1 MKFRLDHVV
10 IAVADLGK
18 AVEGYRALGF
28 TVVIGGRHPGRTSHN
43 ALVALQDGAYLEL
56 IAWTAPG
63 PGERW
68 YDVHAK
74 HGDGLMDFALLPEDT
89 AQAIAEA
96 KARGLALDGPIDGGR
111 VRPDGTQIQWQTG
124 RQSTFDLP
132 FLCGDVTP
140 RALRVP
146 EGEARKHPNGVV
158 GVKSV
163 TVAVHDLD
171 ATLTRYAALLGHGAD
186 EGGEEVERAESGIV
200 LPASGV
206 RVAFVALEGT
216 RIVLLSPSKE
226 GAGSSSRLADMLHDR
241 LATRGEGPCAMAL
254 RAGPGRSA
262 LALDPELS
270 RDRMIDIRP

>member
-18 AVEGYRALGF
+18 AVEGYSALGF

-43 ALVALQDGAYLEL
+43 ARVAFDDGAYLEL

-63 PGERW
+63 TAERW

-96 KARGLALDGPIDGGR
+96 KARGLELGGPIDGGR

-124 RQSTFDLP
+124 RQATFDLP

-163 TVAVHDLD
+163 TVAVHDLE
-171 ATLTRYAALLGHGAD
+171 ATLARYSALLGHGAE
-186 EGGEEVERAESGIV
+186 EGGGEAEPGIV

-216 RIVLLSPSKE
+216 RIVLLSPSPDE
-226 GAGSSSRLADMLHDR
+226 AGSPSRLADILKER

-254 RAGPGRSA
+254 RAGPGKPA

>member
-1 MKFRLDHVV
+1 MNFRLDHVV

-18 AVEGYRALGF
+18 AVEGYSALGF

-43 ALVALQDGAYLEL
+43 ALVAFEDGAYLEL

-74 HGDGLMDFALLPEDT
+74 HGDGLMDFALLPGDT

-96 KARGLALDGPIDGGR
+96 KARGLELGGPIDGGR

-124 RQSTFDLP
+124 RQATFDLP

-163 TVAVHDLD
+163 TVAVRDLE
-171 ATLTRYAALLGHGAD
+171 ATLARYAALLGHGEE
-186 EGGEEVERAESGIV
+186 EGEAEPGIV

-216 RIVLLSPSKE
+216 RIVLLSPSPDE
-226 GAGSSSRLADMLHDR
+226 TGSPSRLAEILKSR

-254 RAGPGRSA
+254 RAGPGKPA
-262 LALDPELS
+262 LTLDPELS

>member
-1 MKFRLDHVV
+1 MMFRLDHVV
-10 IAVADLGK
+10 IAVADLEK
-18 AVEGYRALGF
+18 AVAGYRALGF
-28 TVVIGGRHPGRTSHN
+28 TVVIGGSHPGRTSHN
-43 ALVALQDGAYLEL
+43 ALVAFEDGAYLEL

-74 HGDGLMDFALLPEDT
+74 HGDGLMDFALLPWDT

-96 KARGLALDGPIDGGR
+96 KARGLELDGPIDGGR
-111 VRPDGTQIQWQTG
+111 VRPDGAQIRWQTA
-124 RQSTFDLP
+124 RQATFDLP

-140 RALRVP
+140 RGLRVP

-163 TVAVHDLD
+163 TVAVHDLE
-171 ATLTRYAALLGHGAD
+171 ATLARYAALLGHGAD
-186 EGGEEVERAESGIV
+186 EEAEQAESGIV

-216 RIVLLSPSKE
+216 RIVLLSPSPGE
-226 GAGSSSRLADMLHDR
+226 AGSPSRLADILEAR
-241 LATRGEGPCAMAL
+241 LAARGEGPCAMAL
-254 RAGPGRSA
+254 RAGPGKPART
-262 LALDPELS
+262 LDPELS
-270 RDRMIDIRP
+270 RDSMIDIRP